1 MQSKMEALT
10 TRINE
15 ADKRISDIQD
25 KMMENKE
32 AKKKTEKQLLD
43 HRGRI

>member
-1 MQSKMEALT
+1 MDTLNS
-10 TRINE
+10 RINE
-15 ADKRISDIQD
+15 AEGRISDIQD